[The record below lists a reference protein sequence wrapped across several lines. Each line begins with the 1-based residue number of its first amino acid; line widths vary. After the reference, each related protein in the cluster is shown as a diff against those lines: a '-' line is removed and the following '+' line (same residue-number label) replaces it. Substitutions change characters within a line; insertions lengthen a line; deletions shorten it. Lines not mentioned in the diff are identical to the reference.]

1 MKLTLAEPRLLKE
14 SIGIISDLVNEVSIK
29 VDSNKIQII
38 AMDPA
43 NVAMTVF
50 KLLSSAFIE
59 YSIDTETTLSLSLE
73 SLKQVLRRAKPTDS
87 LSLELEEN
95 RLKISLIGDSVRTF
109 KISLLDLEE
118 RDQKIPQL
126 SFSLNVKT
134 SSHILSEAVE
144 DVSIIAESVLFEVEP
159 GKMTVASEGNLN
171 DAKVEIRADEVTEIK
186 TESSRVKSKYSIE
199 YLKKIIAGS
208 RLADEV
214 TIEFAKDYPL
224 KITYFIL
231 NKLELTFILA
241 PRVENI

>member
-126 SFSLNVKT
+126 SFSLNVK
-134 SSHILSEAVE
+134 
-144 DVSIIAESVLFEVEP
+144 II
-159 GKMTVASEGNLN
+159 TV
-171 DAKVEIRADEVTEIK
+171 IK
-186 TESSRVKSKYSIE
+186 KIPYL
-199 YLKKIIAGS
+199 LKKRI
-208 RLADEV
+208 
-214 TIEFAKDYPL
+214 
-224 KITYFIL
+224 
-231 NKLELTFILA
+231 
-241 PRVENI
+241 

>member
-59 YSIDTETTLSLSLE
+59 YSIDTETT
-73 SLKQVLRRAKPTDS
+73 LKQVLRRAKPTDS